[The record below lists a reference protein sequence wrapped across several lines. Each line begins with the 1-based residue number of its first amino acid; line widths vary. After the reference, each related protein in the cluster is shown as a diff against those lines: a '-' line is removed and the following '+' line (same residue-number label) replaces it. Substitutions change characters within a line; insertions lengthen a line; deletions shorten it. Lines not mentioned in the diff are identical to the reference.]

1 MRVNLPVTGR
11 EYKLKPNDFLISRTD
26 KTGRI
31 TYANHSFIEVSGY
44 SREELLGQPHN
55 ILRHPDMP
63 SAAFADLWEII
74 KSGETWV
81 GLVKNRRKNG
91 DHYWVNAHVA
101 PILEDGQIQGYVSM
115 RTKASEEVIEAT
127 DDVYRRIRED
137 DSNRWYVSRGKA
149 CRRGLLGWVGKL
161 DLWSL
166 RGRMGFW
173 FLLPL
178 LLLLAST
185 VTGLYGLAGQEDVR
199 SLTILHG
206 VLMLGGAALM
216 GNMWLRAGR
225 AVADPLNQAVEFT
238 VQIAAGNLVAT
249 PPQATQSDE
258 IGRLLVA
265 LDVMRKSLNC
275 IVGYIHQ
282 GVGAVEPE
290 AHGIA
295 VGNEDL
301 SVRTEQQAGFLQNT
315 ASSMEEIMATSEQNA
330 GHARDASQLVS
341 STNST
346 VKESGEL
353 MRAMVD
359 TMGRISQSSG
369 RIGTIV
375 DVIDSIAFQTNIL
388 ALNASVEAARAGES
402 GRGFAV
408 VAGEVRNL
416 ASRSAEAAREIRK
429 LIDESSSEVNDG
441 TELMKKAE
449 RAIEEVVSAVTRVNT
464 FMGDIAVATGEQSI
478 GIATVNEALVEM
490 DVGTQK
496 NALLVQSTAEAS
508 AILDHQTRELAYA
521 MKVFRMTS
529 GIERGRD
536 VAAQVQS
543 AAEAGNK
550 SAVRR
555 NAEVVA

>member
-1 MRVNLPVTGR
+1 MRMNLPVTGR

-44 SREELLGQPHN
+44 SRDELLGQPHN

-63 SAAFADLWEII
+63 SAAFADLWEVI
-74 KSGETWV
+74 KSGQTWA
-81 GLVKNRRKNG
+81 GMVKNRRKNG
-91 DHYWVNAHVA
+91 DHYWVYAHVA
-101 PILEDGQIQGYVSM
+101 PILENGQIQGYVSM
-115 RTKASEEVIEAT
+115 RTKAADETIEAT
-127 DDVYRRIRED
+127 EEVYRQIRED
-137 DSNRWYVSRGKA
+137 DSDRWYVSRGKA
-149 CRRGLLGWVGKL
+149 YRRGLLGWLRRL

-185 VTGLYGLAGQEDVR
+185 LVGFKGLAGQEEVG
-199 SLTILHG
+199 SLATVHIL
-206 VLMLGGAALM
+206 LMLGGAVLM
-216 GNMWLRAGR
+216 GSIWWRASR
-225 AVADPLNQAVEFT
+225 AIARPLDKAMEFT
-238 VQIAAGNLVAT
+238 LQIAAGNLVAT
-249 PPQATQSDE
+249 PPEESRGDE
-258 IGRLLVA
+258 MGRLLVA

-295 VGNEDL
+295 VGNENL

-330 GHARDASQLVS
+330 SHARNASELVS
-341 STNST
+341 STNAT

-369 RIGTIV
+369 RIATIV

-408 VAGEVRNL
+408 VAGEVRSL

-429 LIDESSSEVNDG
+429 LIEESSGEVADG
-441 TELMKKAE
+441 TQLMQKAE
-449 RAIEEVVSAVTRVNT
+449 EAIDEVVSAVTRVNT
-464 FMGDIAVATGEQSI
+464 LMGDIAVATGEQSI

-490 DVGTQK
+490 DVVTQK

-508 AILDHQTRELAYA
+508 AVLDHQTRELAYA
-521 MKVFRMTS
+521 MKVFRMTG

-536 VAAQVQS
+536 VAARVQS
-543 AAEAGNK
+543 AK
-550 SAVRR
+550 SAGETAARR
-555 NAEVVA
+555 NSGAVA